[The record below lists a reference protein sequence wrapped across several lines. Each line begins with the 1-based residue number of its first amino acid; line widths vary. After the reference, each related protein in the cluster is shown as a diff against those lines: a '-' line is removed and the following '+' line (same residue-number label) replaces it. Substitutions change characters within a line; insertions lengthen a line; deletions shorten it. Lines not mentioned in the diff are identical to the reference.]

1 MASALCCRGIASEFV
16 PSEFF
21 RFLFRSMLRPTEY
34 EGSAILAIMHF
45 RSTAA
50 AGLTQL
56 YITVRD
62 ITA

>member
-1 MASALCCRGIASEFV
+1 
-16 PSEFF
+16 
-21 RFLFRSMLRPTEY
+21 MLRATEY
-34 EGSAILAIMHF
+34 EGSAIHAIMHF